1 MKKRKI
7 LKNGR
12 IEISRIRYENKQIKK
27 IIMRL
32 LDLTE
37 KQINDIGLKDS
48 DFGRPI
54 ISLDD
59 LSMFNNYNIS
69 KRYQVELY
77 ENNYYTENCEYV
89 IEFDG
94 IILKPY
100 RSKSNDS
107 GFCFADNGR

>member
-1 MKKRKI
+1 
-7 LKNGR
+7 
-12 IEISRIRYENKQIKK
+12 
-27 IIMRL
+27 MRL

-77 ENNYYTENCEYV
+77 ENNYS
-89 IEFDG
+89 I
-94 IILKPY
+94 
-100 RSKSNDS
+100 
-107 GFCFADNGR
+107 